1 MAVRVVVNETPPE
14 GVRWQVVEGKV
25 VLKTGTANSQPE
37 AFIAGN
43 RAIKEL
49 IEERTSAT
57 Y

>member
-25 VLKTGTANSQPE
+25 VLITGTADGQPE